1 MEAVL
6 NKKTLP
12 NDVEILQ
19 DLLLRKVNIIHK
31 KENII
36 LGKES
41 YISELKKMNEIL
53 LEKINLLEK
62 YRYSRSSE
70 KLTEEDKAQLVLF
83 NEAEAAVEESGSEAE
98 QITVP
103 SYSRNKKSRKKALPE
118 GLPRK
123 IIVHELSES
132 ERQCGK
138 IDCPEYNECNKMRP
152 VIGSEETEELEF
164 IPATIEVNHHV
175 KYNYGPIKCNLL
187 ESEETMPSVVSA
199 DREKRLIPGSIATP
213 SLLSYV
219 AVSKFA
225 DALPYYRQEKLFKR
239 IGIEISRQTMSNWMI
254 KASSGMEAFVALL
267 GECVLMSPL
276 LNIDET
282 TVQVL
287 NEIGKSVQS
296 KSYMWVRV
304 GNEEDKKVVLFN
316 YYRDRK
322 QERAEELTKGYKGVI
337 QTDGYAGYNKVGTKS
352 EIWHVGC
359 WAHARRKF
367 YDAYKG
373 SKKGKIAVKG
383 LEYIRKLYIIEK
395 QLRKE
400 NLSAEEFVKRRR
412 KRTIPVLKKF
422 SKWLKVQSGV
432 VAPESLVGKA
442 ISYTI
447 NEYMKLVRYLKY
459 DFISPD
465 NNVAER
471 AIRPFVVGRRNWL
484 FQNTPLGAYASATM
498 YSLIETAKAN
508 NLEPYRYMELLFK
521 EIPKAETKEDLE
533 KLLPWNVTGI
543 PPLKMVKRNDSS

>member
-12 NDVEILQ
+12 DDVDTLK
-19 DLLLRKVNIIHK
+19 DLLVR

-36 LGKES
+36 LGKDS
-41 YISELKKMNEIL
+41 FISELKKTNEIL
-53 LEKINLLEK
+53 MERVKLLEK
-62 YRYSRSSE
+62 YRYGRSSE
-70 KLTEEDKAQLVLF
+70 KWTEEDKAQLALF
-83 NEAEAAVEESGSEAE
+83 NEAEVAVEESETETE

-103 SYSRNKKSRKKALPE
+103 SYSRNKKKRRKALPE
-118 GLPRK
+118 DLPRK
-123 IIVHELSES
+123 IIVHELSDS
-132 ERQCGK
+132 ERQCQK
-138 IDCPEYNECNKMRP
+138 IDCTKYTECQKMRP
-152 VIGSEETEELEF
+152 VIGTEETEELEF
-164 IPATIEVNHHV
+164 IPATIEVNHHIR
-175 KYNYGPIKCNLL
+175 YNYGPIKC
-187 ESEETMPSVVSA
+187 EHIKEEENIPVVISA
-199 DREKRLIPGSIATP
+199 PKEKRLIPGSIATP

-225 DALPYYRQEKLFKR
+225 DALPFYRQERLFKR

-254 KASSGMEAFVALL
+254 KASSGIEEFVALL
-267 GECVLMSPL
+267 GEWVLMSPL

-304 GNEEDKKVVLFN
+304 GNNKDKKVVLFN

-322 QERAEELTKGYKGVI
+322 TERAEELTKGYKGVI
-337 QTDGYAGYNKVGTKS
+337 QTDGYAGYNKVGESS

-383 LEYIRKLYIIEK
+383 LEYIRKLYITEK
-395 QLRKE
+395 RLRKE
-400 NLSAEEFVKRRR
+400 NLSAKEFVHRRR
-412 KRTIPVLKKF
+412 KEVIPVLKKF
-422 SKWLKVQSGV
+422 RKWLKTQSGV
-432 VAPESLVGKA
+432 VVPESLVGKA
-442 ISYTI
+442 ISYTL
-447 NEYMKLVRYLKY
+447 NEYVRLVRYLKY

-465 NNVAER
+465 NNAAER

-484 FQNTPLGAYASATM
+484 FQNTPLGAYASSTM

-508 NLEPYRYMELLFK
+508 NLEPYRYLELLFRK
-521 EIPKAETKEDLE
+521 IPGVETKEDLE

-543 PPLKMVKRNDSS
+543 PPLKMGKKDGSS